1 MQNIKP
7 LTLFIATILVY
18 VPFHVFEEA
27 AGNFPLFMHENWGI
41 PDIGYA
47 RWLFH
52 NIALFVPVLV
62 AGLFVFSLDEDRM
75 LPFGVGITL
84 WGVMNFYEHLFYTLK
99 NAHVA
104 PGLFSSILFVV
115 IAIAVF
121 ITLIKTNAL
130 NPKTIGLSFFCA
142 FAYWAL
148 PIALIMILS
157 GPVGRILR

>member
-62 AGLFVFSLDEDRM
+62 TGLFVFSLDEERL

-84 WGVMNFYEHLFYTLK
+84 WGVMNFCEHLFYTIR
-99 NAHVA
+99 NVRVS
-104 PGLFSSILFVV
+104 PGTFSALLFVV
-115 IAIAVF
+115 VALLLSVK
-121 ITLIKTNAL
+121 LKQMNRL
-130 NPKTIGLSFFCA
+130 NPKTIGLSIVCA
-142 FAYWAL
+142 LVYWAL
-148 PIALIMILS
+148 PIALIIILS
-157 GPVGRILR
+157 GPIGRILR